1 VLSGDGWTLR
11 LYGIN
16 RTGKRLAVK
25 TQLVGFARGVKQGT
39 AHILRDSQAG
49 PTPEVLN
56 TRDEPDRV
64 RVFKEERR
72 LRGDAFNLTFE
83 AYSVTL
89 YELELE
95 RGNPVEPAKEK

>member
-1 VLSGDGWTLR
+1 MPFEELDLSALLSGDGRTLR

-16 RTGKRLAVK
+16 TTGKHQTVK
-25 TQLVGFARGVKQGT
+25 TQLAGFASGVKKGT
-39 AHILRDSQAG
+39 AHILKDSQAS
-49 PTPEVLN
+49 PTPEIFN

-64 RVFKEERR
+64 RVFKQERR
-72 LRGDAFNLTFE
+72 LRGNAFNLTFE

-95 RGNPVEPAKEK
+95 